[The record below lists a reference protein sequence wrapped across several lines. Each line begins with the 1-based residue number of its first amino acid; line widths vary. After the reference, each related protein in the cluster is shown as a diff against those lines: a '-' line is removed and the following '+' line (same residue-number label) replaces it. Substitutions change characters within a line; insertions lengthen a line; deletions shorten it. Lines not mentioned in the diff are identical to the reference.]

1 MEIQRIAQAHVSLDK
16 ARYYPF
22 QHEPLRLA
30 RSQSIDKRS
39 L

>member
-1 MEIQRIAQAHVSLDK
+1 MQFPPYYLAHNPP
-16 ARYYPF
+16 RYYPF